1 MVLLFLVVVWL
12 VVLGPSVL
20 RRVRDRRET
29 EVESVGTFHREL
41 RILEHAS
48 PPLVPPAY
56 RLRGS
61 AGSGPSAPAL
71 RAKPVLRLVNGEP
84 LPPPALAFLGKDPGS
99 RPAGTGDVG
108 LGDVGTGGD
117 RVAGPDHGLEGTRP
131 LPAGHRPQPR
141 REPEVRRLVRQRR
154 RDTLVILLV
163 VTVLSMIAG
172 ALGLGGAWFLALV
185 AGLSAVAYVWLLVN
199 LRARAD
205 ERERKLRYLEHDAEQ
220 HGVPRVAG
228 YEYGYE
234 YGSVRGGRVATDWS
248 EWDASGDDEIAV
260 GYDGVDV
267 GELWASRLSH
277 PARAAR

>member
-61 AGSGPSAPAL
+61 ASSGPSAPAL
-71 RAKPVLRLVNGEP
+71 RAKPVLQLVNGEP
-84 LPPPALAFLGKDPGS
+84 LPPPALAFLGRDPGS
-99 RPAGTGDVG
+99 LSAGREDHG
-108 LGDVGTGGD
+108 
-117 RVAGPDHGLEGTRP
+117 VAGPDHGLEGHAPPGHGLEGTRL
-131 LPAGHRPQPR
+131 LPAEPRQQPR
-141 REPEVRRLVRQRR
+141 REHEVRRLVRQRR

-163 VTVLSMIAG
+163 VTVLSMIVG
-172 ALGLGGAWFLALV
+172 AFGLGGAWILAV
-185 AGLSAVAYVWLLVN
+185 IAGLSAVAYVWMLVN

-205 ERERKLRYLEHDAEQ
+205 ERERKLRYLEYGADRY
-220 HGVPRVAG
+220 GVPQG
-228 YEYGYE
+228 TGYGY
-234 YGSVRGGRVATDWS
+234 GDGRARSGRVATDWS

>member
-61 AGSGPSAPAL
+61 ATSGPSAPAL
-71 RAKPVLRLVNGEP
+71 RAKPVLQLVNGEP

-99 RPAGTGDVG
+99 RPAGTEDG
-108 LGDVGTGGD
+108 
-117 RVAGPDHGLEGTRP
+117 RVAGPERGMPDHGLEGTRP
-131 LPAGHRPQPR
+131 LPAEPWRQPR
-141 REPEVRRLVRQRR
+141 REYEVRRLVRQRR

-172 ALGLGGAWFLALV
+172 ALGLGGAWILALV
-185 AGLSAVAYVWLLVN
+185 AGLSAVAYVWMLVN
-199 LRARAD
+199 LHARAD
-205 ERERKLRYLEHDAEQ
+205 ERERKLRYLEHGADRYGMPQ
-220 HGVPRVAG
+220 VAG
-228 YEYGYE
+228 YGFEDE
-234 YGSVRGGRVATDWS
+234 RARSGRVGTDWS
-248 EWDASGDDEIAV
+248 EWDGPGDDEIAV
-260 GYDGVDV
+260 GYDGVDL

>member
-56 RLRGS
+56 RLRGGTS
-61 AGSGPSAPAL
+61 SGPSGPAL
-71 RAKPVLRLVNGEP
+71 RAKPVLQLVNGEP
-84 LPPPALAFLGKDPGS
+84 LPPPALAFLGKDPSS
-99 RPAGTGDVG
+99 RPAAAEDG
-108 LGDVGTGGD
+108 
-117 RVAGPDHGLEGTRP
+117 RAAGPDHGKPVHGLEDTRP
-131 LPAGHRPQPR
+131 LPAEHRQQSR
-141 REPEVRRLVRQRR
+141 REHEVRRLVRQRR

-163 VTVLSMIAG
+163 VTVLSMMAG
-172 ALGLGGAWFLALV
+172 ALGLGGAWILALV
-185 AGLSAVAYVWLLVN
+185 AGLSAVAYVWMLVN
-199 LRARAD
+199 LHARAD
-205 ERERKLRYLEHDAEQ
+205 ERERKLRYLEHGGDRYGAQ
-220 HGVPRVAG
+220 VAG
-228 YEYGYE
+228 YGYGDE
-234 YGSVRGGRVATDWS
+234 RARSGRVATDWS
-248 EWDASGDDEIAV
+248 EWDESGDDEIAV
-260 GYDGVDV
+260 GYDGVDI

>member
-71 RAKPVLRLVNGEP
+71 RAKPVLQLVNGEP

-99 RPAGTGDVG
+99 RPAGTE
-108 LGDVGTGGD
+108 GD
-117 RVAGPDHGLEGTRP
+117 RLAGPDQRVEGHGLPGHGPESTRS
-131 LPAGHRPQPR
+131 LPAEHRQQPR
-141 REPEVRRLVRQRR
+141 REHEVRRLVRQRR
-154 RDTLVILLV
+154 RDTLIILLV

-172 ALGLGGAWFLALV
+172 ALGVGGAWILALV
-185 AGLSAVAYVWLLVN
+185 AGLSAVAYVWMLVN

-205 ERERKLRYLEHDAEQ
+205 ERERKLRYLA
-220 HGVPRVAG
+220 HGADRNGAQFAG
-228 YEYGYE
+228 YGNGDER
-234 YGSVRGGRVATDWS
+234 VRSGHVATDWG
-248 EWDASGDDEIAV
+248 EWDESGDDEIAV

>member
-61 AGSGPSAPAL
+61 ASSGPSAPAL
-71 RAKPVLRLVNGEP
+71 RAKPVLQLVNGEP
-84 LPPPALAFLGKDPGS
+84 LPAPALAFLGKDPGN
-99 RPAGTGDVG
+99 RPAGRED
-108 LGDVGTGGD
+108 D
-117 RVAGPDHGLEGTRP
+117 RVAGPDHVLEGHGLPGHGLEDTRP
-131 LPAGHRPQPR
+131 RPVEHRQQPR
-141 REPEVRRLVRQRR
+141 REHEVRRLVRQRR
-154 RDTLVILLV
+154 RDTLAILLV

-172 ALGLGGAWFLALV
+172 ALGLGGAWILALV
-185 AGLSAVAYVWLLVN
+185 AGLSAVAYVWMLVN
-199 LRARAD
+199 LHARAD
-205 ERERKLRYLEHDAEQ
+205 ERERKLRYLEHGADRYGPQ
-220 HGVPRVAG
+220 VAG
-228 YEYGYE
+228 YGYNDE
-234 YGSVRGGRVATDWS
+234 RARTRRVATDCS
-248 EWDASGDDEIAV
+248 EWDESGDDEIAV